1 MGLAIGSITKWR
13 FSDLLLEKRCV
24 CCYLAKAT
32 CFYDALWTQRI
43 KYTVQSPLTNLHS
56 LCLSM
61 RGKIRLLVYDAW
73 KSSLAQRSQLILW
86 HCIHAVNILL
96 ITGLNSTVF
105 WVQYHTRRN
114 QVVNFCF
121 KMNQSMRSRCGV
133 TWTLPHEA
141 VSFAIS
147 MLSFTQSVWNQ
158 SRRNKSSLVNDQS
171 CKTRLNS
178 LWKLFS
184 YNVGAL

>member
-1 MGLAIGSITKWR
+1 MRPTMGLAIGSITKWR

-61 RGKIRLLVYDAW
+61 RGKIRLLVYEAW
-73 KSSLAQRSQLILW
+73 KSSLAQRCQLILW

-105 WVQYHTRRN
+105 GLVQDHFRRN
-114 QVVNFCF
+114 QVVNLCF

-133 TWTLPHEA
+133 TWTLPHKSSK
-141 VSFAIS
+141 VCHLNVVFH
-147 MLSFTQSVWNQ
+147 TQSV
-158 SRRNKSSLVNDQS
+158 KSIQ
-171 CKTRLNS
+171 
-178 LWKLFS
+178 
-184 YNVGAL
+184 AE